1 MSSMDSDRFKA
12 EFIEYAIA
20 KLRENCT
27 KIRDCVGRLSEEQ
40 VWERASWDE
49 NAAGNL
55 LLHLQG
61 NVRQWIG
68 SGVAGLLDVRDRPA
82 EFSADR
88 SKPKGE
94 LVTFLESTVEEMC
107 GQLATVDQDLLMQSI
122 EVQNRTLSRL
132 RAIFHVVEH
141 FSYHTG
147 QIVYITKNLV
157 ARHQAPGAPINF
169 DRQSFKA
176 DFA

>member
-1 MSSMDSDRFKA
+1 MRSMDSNRFTA

-27 KIRDCVGRLSEEQ
+27 KIRGCVERLSEEQ
-40 VWERASWDE
+40 VWERTSSDE

-61 NVRQWIG
+61 NLRQWIG
-68 SGVAGLLDVRDRPA
+68 TGVAGLPDVRDRPA

-94 LVTFLESTVEEMC
+94 LVAFLESTVEEMC
-107 GQLATVDQDLLMQSI
+107 GQLAKVDQDQLTQSI
-122 EVQNRTLSRL
+122 EVQSRTLSRL

-141 FSYHTG
+141 FFLSHRSDCLCY
-147 QIVYITKNLV
+147 
-157 ARHQAPGAPINF
+157 
-169 DRQSFKA
+169 
-176 DFA
+176 

>member
-1 MSSMDSDRFKA
+1 MDSERFRA
-12 EFIEYAIA
+12 EFVEYAIA
-20 KLRENCT
+20 KLRENGT

-40 VWERASWDE
+40 VWDRASGDE
-49 NAAGNL
+49 NAVGNL

-68 SGVAGLLDVRDRPA
+68 AGVAGLTDVRDRPA
-82 EFSADR
+82 EFSAHH
-88 SKPKGE
+88 SKSKGE
-94 LVTFLESTVEEMC
+94 LVTSLESTVEEMC
-107 GQLATVDQDLLMQSI
+107 GQLAKVDRDQLVECV
-122 EVQNRTLSRL
+122 EVQSRRLTRL

-147 QIVYITKNLV
+147 QIVYIAKNLMV
-157 ARHQAPGAPINF
+157 RRQATGDPINF
-169 DRQSFKA
+169 DRQTFRA